1 MGRCCAL
8 WQEEHF
14 KQGLSF
20 RRLEMEGWGSRVG
33 GKSQVAVLNKVVRLS
48 LSKLLGVMDGF
59 KAEE

>member
-1 MGRCCAL
+1 
-8 WQEEHF
+8 
-14 KQGLSF
+14 
-20 RRLEMEGWGSRVG
+20 MEGWRSRVG